1 VKEFIINWIR
11 NVYMHR
17 TGTVSWV
24 FDKSSFND
32 HAPYWAIG
40 LFVALIVFSL
50 ILWWFA
56 RQVLLRS
63 LHLFADRSTATW
75 DDHLVGNKVFRAIA
89 YLLPLM
95 FMEYFFSIVFYQY
108 PNWNTIANRFLDVLI
123 IFVILISITR
133 TLNALRD
140 IVKEK
145 EIYRDKPIQSYFQ
158 ISKIVV
164 SSIFSILILSRVTNQ
179 SPLFFLTSLGAMA
192 AIIVL
197 VFKDTILGFIGSLQ
211 LAANDMIRIGDWVTV
226 DKYGADGTVTEIN
239 IATVKVQNFDKTITT
254 IPTYAFISDSFINWR
269 GMQESDGRRIK
280 RSIFIQIDTIQ
291 FASDELLEKL
301 SKIKILE
308 EYVKT
313 TQAEVEA
320 YNKERGFEEDDFINA
335 RRQTNIG
342 LFRMYVERYLFH
354 HPDVNEEMP
363 LISRQLAPTPNGV
376 PLEIY
381 CFTKD
386 KEWNAYERVAGNI
399 FDHLFATVE
408 SFELELFENPS
419 GRDVRQIVG
428 KLKGE

>member
-1 VKEFIINWIR
+1 MKEFIINWIR
-11 NVYMHR
+11 NLYIHR
-17 TGTVSWV
+17 NAANNWV
-24 FDKSSFND
+24 FDKASYND

-40 LFVALIVFSL
+40 LLIALVVFSL

-63 LHLFADRSTATW
+63 LHLFADRSTTTW
-75 DDHLVGNKVFRAIA
+75 DDHLAGNKVFRAIA

-108 PNWNTIANRFLDVLI
+108 PNWKGAANRFIDVLI

-145 EIYRDKPIQSYFQ
+145 EIYKDKPIQSYFQ
-158 ISKIVV
+158 ISKIIV
-164 SSIFSILILSRVTNQ
+164 SIIFFILILSRLTNQ
-179 SPLFFLTSLGAMA
+179 SPVFFLTSLGAMA

-197 VFKDTILGFIGSLQ
+197 VFKDTILGFIGSIQ
-211 LAANDMIRIGDWVTV
+211 LAANDMIRIDDWITM

-280 RSIFIQIDTIQ
+280 RSIFIQIDTIH
-291 FASDELLEKL
+291 FASDALLQKL
-301 SKIKILE
+301 GKIKILE

-313 TQAEVEA
+313 TEAEVEV
-320 YNKERGFEEDDFINA
+320 YNSENGFEEDDFINA

-342 LFRMYVERYLFH
+342 LFRMYVEKYLLH
-354 HPDVNEEMP
+354 HPDINEQMP
-363 LISRQLAPTPNGV
+363 LMSRQLAPTPNGV

-381 CFTKD
+381 CFTHD
-386 KEWNAYERVAGNI
+386 KEWYTYERIASNI
-399 FDHLFATVE
+399 FDHLFATIQ

-419 GRDVRQIVG
+419 GRDVRQIVE